1 MANLGES
8 LGELE
13 NICLENDIPELFI
26 VKSETNIDFLNDLSV
41 IRDILRRSKI
51 KLSILKNVQV
61 TKSKELRQIIL
72 NDFHLLPTSGHAGMN
87 RMYNN
92 IKKYYT
98 WTGLKNDV
106 NRFVQKC
113 DLCQRCKHFNLNKEP
128 LQITTTASSA
138 FQNCELTKYVEA
150 YALLHKDS
158 ETVAKAFVQNF
169 ILRYG
174 IPQNIATD
182 KRSEFLSHL
191 FKDICKLL
199 NITQLNSTAYH
210 HESIGAWSS
219 WVQYWCFAF
228 NTTVHTETKY
238 TPFEL
243 VFGKTCTLPSNL
255 ESQVDPCYNFDNY
268 PNELKYRLQTA
279 CNDARNN
286 LILSKQHRKEK
297 VDQHRC
303 SSYYSLGEKVL
314 VHNSGSE
321 SKLEP
326 IFKGPYIVLE
336 DRDPNVILDVN
347 GKQVEV
353 HKNRI
358 KPYYE

>member
-1 MANLGES
+1 
-8 LGELE
+8 
-13 NICLENDIPELFI
+13 
-26 VKSETNIDFLNDLSV
+26 
-41 IRDILRRSKI
+41 
-51 KLSILKNVQV
+51 
-61 TKSKELRQIIL
+61 
-72 NDFHLLPTSGHAGMN
+72 
-87 RMYNN
+87 MYNN

-113 DLCQRCKHFNLNKEP
+113 DFCQRCKHFNLNKEP

-138 FQNCELTKYVEA
+138 FQKIFLDIVGPLPTDSENFKYILTIQCELTKYVEA
-150 YALLHKDS
+150 YPLLHKDS
-158 ETVAKAFVQNF
+158 ETVAKALVQNF

-182 KRSEFLSHL
+182 KGSEFLSHL

-210 HESIGAWSS
+210 HESIGALENSHKNLGNYLRVWLWKEPHNWSS

-228 NTTVHTETKY
+228 NTTVHTENKY

-279 CNDARNN
+279 CNDSRNN

-297 VDQHRC
+297 ADQHRC

-314 VHNSGSE
+314 GHNSGSE

-358 KPYYE
+358 KPCYE

>member
-1 MANLGES
+1 MQVIYICRYTQSMANLGES
-8 LGELE
+8 LRELE

-26 VKSETNIDFLNDLSV
+26 VKSETNIDFLNDLRV

-61 TKSKELRQIIL
+61 IKSKEFRQIIL
-72 NDFHLLPTSGHAGMN
+72 NDFHLLPTSGHA
-87 RMYNN
+87 
-92 IKKYYT
+92 
-98 WTGLKNDV
+98 
-106 NRFVQKC
+106 
-113 DLCQRCKHFNLNKEP
+113 EP
-128 LQITTTASSA
+128 LQITTTASSG
-138 FQNCELTKYVEA
+138 FQKIFLDIVGPLPTHSENFKYILTKQCELTKYVEA
-150 YALLHKDS
+150 YPLLHKDS

-169 ILRYG
+169 IL
-174 IPQNIATD
+174 
-182 KRSEFLSHL
+182 
-191 FKDICKLL
+191 
-199 NITQLNSTAYH
+199 
-210 HESIGAWSS
+210 
-219 WVQYWCFAF
+219 
-228 NTTVHTETKY
+228 
-238 TPFEL
+238 
-243 VFGKTCTLPSNL
+243 
-255 ESQVDPCYNFDNY
+255 
-268 PNELKYRLQTA
+268 
-279 CNDARNN
+279 
-286 LILSKQHRKEK
+286 RKEK